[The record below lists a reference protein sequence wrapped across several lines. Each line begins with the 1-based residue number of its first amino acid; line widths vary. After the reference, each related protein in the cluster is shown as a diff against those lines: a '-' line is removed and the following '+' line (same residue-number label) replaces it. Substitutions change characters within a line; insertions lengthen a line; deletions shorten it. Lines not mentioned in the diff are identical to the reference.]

1 MPSKHA
7 LKRAVSNHSRI
18 SQSISDAYFT
28 APTSA
33 EFCVNILKDYQWVS
47 ANTVTHEPCVGNGSL
62 LTGLPGRVIKSDLH
76 DYGIGATVE
85 NYLDAPSK
93 SPDLI
98 FTNPPFGRAGSLALK
113 FLQKAATECNRLAF
127 ILPAS
132 FRKVSMLDRIP
143 KDFALVGDFPL
154 PDQNYLLPDGTIR
167 KVLTTFQLWECSPSK
182 RPRLSTIAPHHAYTK
197 RVTPSEAQFAF
208 RTQGASAGRVLSG
221 LNYNPASTA
230 FLQGGLD
237 RFQQHDWTQI
247 AKFTAGIPAIGLNDV
262 ALGLWLEDR
271 GLEITDYLT
280 SGAPYVLANLPMLTA

>member
-1 MPSKHA
+1 MGPRTK
-7 LKRAVSNHSRI
+7 
-18 SQSISDAYFT
+18 
-28 APTSA
+28 
-33 EFCVNILKDYQWVS
+33 
-47 ANTVTHEPCVGNGSL
+47 THEPCVGNGSL
-62 LTGLPGRVIKSDLH
+62 LTGLPGCVIKSDLH
-76 DYGIGATVE
+76 DYGIGATIE

-132 FRKVSMLDRIP
+132 FRKISLLDRIP
-143 KDFALVGDFPL
+143 KDFALVGDFSL
-154 PDQNYLLPDGTIR
+154 PNQNYLLPDGTTR
-167 KVLTTFQLWECSPSK
+167 KVLTTFQLWERSPQK
-182 RPRLSTIAPHHAYTK
+182 RPSLSRLAPYQTYTK
-197 RVTPSEAQFAF
+197 RVSPSEAQFAF
-208 RTQGASAGRVLSG
+208 RTQGASAGRVLPG

-237 RFQQHDWTQI
+237 RFQQHNWTQI

-262 ALGLWLEDR
+262 ALGLWLEDQN
-271 GLEITDYLT
+271 LEITDYLT

>member
-1 MPSKHA
+1 M
-7 LKRAVSNHSRI
+7 SNHSRI

-33 EFCVNILKDYQWVS
+33 AFCVSILKDYKWVTTS
-47 ANTVTHEPCVGNGSL
+47 TTTHEPCAGNGSL
-62 LTGLPGRVIKSDLH
+62 LAGLPGRVIAGDLH
-76 DYGIGATVE
+76 DYGIGTTVE
-85 NYLDAPSK
+85 NYLESPSK

-113 FLQKAATECNRLAF
+113 FLQKAAKETNRLAF

-132 FRKVSMLDRIP
+132 FRKVSMLDRVP

-154 PDQNYLLPDGTIR
+154 PDQNYLLPDGTTR

-182 RPRLSTIAPHHAYTK
+182 RPALSRIAPYQTYTR
-197 RVTPSEAQFAF
+197 RVPPSEAQFAF

-221 LNYNPASTA
+221 LDYNPASTA
-230 FLQGGLD
+230 FLKGGLN
-237 RFQQHDWTQI
+237 RIQQHDWTHI

-262 ALGLWLEDR
+262 ALGLWLEDN
-271 GLEITDYLT
+271 GIEITDYLT
-280 SGAPYVLANLPMLTA
+280 AGAPYVLAHQLQ

>member
-1 MPSKHA
+1 M
-7 LKRAVSNHSRI
+7 SNHSRI

-33 EFCVNILKDYQWVS
+33 EFCVSILRDYKWVGPR
-47 ANTVTHEPCVGNGSL
+47 TKTHEPCVGNGSL
-62 LTGLPGRVIKSDLH
+62 LTGLPGCVIKSDLH
-76 DYGIGATVE
+76 DYGIGATIE

-154 PDQNYLLPDGTIR
+154 PDQNYLLPDGTAR
-167 KVLTTFQLWECSPSK
+167 KVLTTFQLWERSPSK
-182 RPRLSTIAPHHAYTK
+182 RPRLSTIAPYHAYTN
-197 RVTPSEAQFAF
+197 RVPPSEAQFAF
-208 RTQGASAGRVLSG
+208 RTQGASAGRVLAG
-221 LNYNPASTA
+221 LDYNPASTA
-230 FLQGGLD
+230 FLRGGLN
-237 RFQQHDWTQI
+237 RIQQHNWTHI

-262 ALGLWLEDR
+262 ALGLWLEDQN
-271 GLEITDYLT
+271 LEITDYLT